1 MELTKEKLISLLSE
15 NNYIADIDEMAK
27 YWTKKKPGEKVKSSK
42 LYDNDGNHIGYDMM
56 VDPFSEDPDSERV
69 QIVFT
74 CDIDQFMQEH
84 PDVVQKLK
92 SDYGSFRWSETK
104 CPSDRP
110 HRDIRVGKP
119 LPGEEGEPI
128 STVKQTSKDVATGEK
143 LEGSKRI
150 KTLFLKELR
159 NNLTRSGENFNKVL
173 NKRSVP
179 AIELDNKKY
188 FDKHTDVWSNDSVK
202 FTTQGYNVY
211 QSTEEFNQMVADRIF
226 GDDVPEMST
235 EHLARQ
241 FNTLYSNWDSKQKKG
256 TRTDLGTT
264 DVYSLRRLGFTEG
277 DTQVFM
283 RMTFRVNGE
292 MVGDNTFTWTIT
304 LVNEFAGRKPGSS
317 RVDQLEKVEFNPGS
331 LVDGKQVASIKNI
344 QLRPGTQFT
353 PDNTIMDNK
362 EIVDGLIQAINEF
375 KQKVESIRP
384 EIALRKAVQRPS
396 EVGGGGSPRRRM
408 NENIFDDLIKDVIK
422 NMKK

>member
-27 YWTKKKPGEKVKSSK
+27 YWTKKQPGKRVASSK

-56 VDPFSEDPDSERV
+56 VDPFSEDPDSDRV

-74 CDIDQFMQEH
+74 CDIEQFMQEH
-84 PDVVQKLK
+84 PDVVEKLK
-92 SDYGSFRWSETK
+92 NDYGSFRWSEAK

-110 HRDIRVGKP
+110 HRDVRVGKP

-128 STVKQTSKDVATGEK
+128 STIKQTSKDVATGEK

-159 NNLTRSGENFNKVL
+159 NNITRGEQDFNKIL
-173 NKRSVP
+173 NQRSVP
-179 AIELDNKKY
+179 GIELDNKKY
-188 FDKHTDVWSNDSVK
+188 FDKHTDIWSNDSVK
-202 FTTQGYNVY
+202 FTTQSYNVY
-211 QSTEEFNQMVADRIF
+211 KSTEEFNQMVADRIY
-226 GDDVPEMST
+226 GDDVPEMNT

-241 FNTLYSNWDSKQKKG
+241 FNIQYANWDSKQKKG
-256 TRTDLGTT
+256 SKTDFGVT
-264 DVYSLRRLGFTEG
+264 DVYSLRRYGYTEG

-292 MVGDNTFTWTIT
+292 MVGENSFTWVIS
-304 LVNEFAGRKPGSS
+304 LVNEFAGRKPGAS
-317 RVDQLEKVEFNPGS
+317 RVDQMEKVEFNPGS
-331 LVDGKQVASIKNI
+331 IVDGKQIASIKNI

-362 EIVDGLIQAINEF
+362 EIVDGLVQAINEF
-375 KQKVESIRP
+375 KQKVESVRP
-384 EIALRKAVQRPS
+384 EIALRKAVKGAS
-396 EVGGGGSPRRRM
+396 EVTGGSPRRRM
-408 NENIFDDLIKDVIK
+408 NEGMFDELVKDVIK